1 MDSPET
7 DATTIFWQ
15 IHEGCAVSIFG
26 FQHITSTMMYS
37 QTFNME
43 DISIKRVQ
51 SCDFSFYSMVN
62 FTTYICQ
69 KLFFYSRP
77 MTYFVLLVYC
87 QWQLIIDTVPSFI
100 SVVFVP
106 APLFVISVCYAMVLL
121 PTEHNWWLAS
131 NIHIQDIRKLCLVNL
146 SPLSHHC
153 IVAQIT
159 GYIIIQPDLAF

>member
-15 IHEGCAVSIFG
+15 IHEGCAVSIG